1 MLRQVMQVVAMIHH
15 EGDAYGVSFP
25 DFPGCTIVAD
35 DLDSALAKAAE
46 VLAFHAE
53 GLAEDGLLPQPR
65 SLNELK
71 SDPEFCEDA
80 KDAVLALVPY
90 QQPTRAVRINITLE
104 ESLLARI
111 DRSADAASET
121 RSGYL
126 AAAAR
131 LRMGMLG
138 ERPTSKSSRSERK
151 PSARRSS
158 RNERSGGST

>member
-15 EGDAYGVSFP
+15 EGRAYGVSFP

-53 GLAEDGLLPQPR
+53 GLAEDGLLPHPR

-90 QQPTRAVRINITLE
+90 EPPTRE
-104 ESLLARI
+104 
-111 DRSADAASET
+111 DR
-121 RSGYL
+121 
-126 AAAAR
+126 
-131 LRMGMLG
+131 
-138 ERPTSKSSRSERK
+138 
-151 PSARRSS
+151 
-158 RNERSGGST
+158 